1 MAEIVMI
8 PVTQIHPH
16 PKNPRK
22 NIGDVTELANSIK
35 AKGVLQNLTVVPG
48 HWMTQ
53 EEWTELSAQYKENP
67 TEEVRDLMNSK
78 WLDTGYTAIIGHR
91 RLAASKQAGLP
102 EVPCVVV
109 NLTDREQFDT
119 MMVENVQRADLT
131 IIEQAQ
137 GFQMMLD
144 MGGTVESVSEQTGFS
159 QTTVRNRLKLMKLDQ
174 QKLQQSMEREA
185 TLNDYMELDKIEDPK
200 LRNKVLESI
209 GTPNFRS
216 ELASA
221 LTTEKTNRKMAAWIA
236 LVSPFAEKIEK
247 QDTKTMEYIRVF
259 SRYNDPTEN
268 GWEPPADIE
277 TTKYFYRVENS
288 YGVYLYREKT
298 VDVDEEERKKREQA
312 AKQAEFDRKKNEFE
326 EISDRHYALRNSF
339 LMEFSASKKCCTSI
353 VMFALQTIVRTA
365 PGYGYKIDWQLVA
378 DMLDIRMDDD
388 QKKVD
393 PVEYAAAIKENP
405 EYSLLVTAYCALAQ
419 DGDKYW
425 DWNWSGSERSFKH
438 EENDKL
444 DLIYQMLTQLGYEM
458 SDEEIAMQKGTHE
471 LFSNSSDEA
480 DSEEDDIDEND
491 LDYDDLEDADFV
503 EEDED

>member
-8 PVTQIHPH
+8 PVNQIHPH

-53 EEWTELSAQYKENP
+53 EEWLELSAQYKENP

-78 WLDTGYTAIIGHR
+78 WLETGYTAIIGHR
-91 RLAASKQAGLP
+91 RLAASKQAGLI
-102 EVPCVVV
+102 EVPCVIAD
-109 NLTDREQFDT
+109 LTDREQFDT

-185 TLNDYMELDKIEDPK
+185 SLSDYIELDKIEDPK

-221 LTTEKTNRKMAAWIA
+221 LSTEKTNRKMAEWIA
-236 LVSPFAEKIEK
+236 LASQFAQKIEK
-247 QDTKTMEYIRVF
+247 QDTKTMEYVRVF
-259 SRYNDPTEN
+259 CRHNDPTEN
-268 GWEPPADIE
+268 GWELPTDSE

-288 YGVYLYREKT
+288 YGVYLYRERV
-298 VDVDEEERKKREQA
+298 VDADEEERKNQEQA
-312 AKQAEFDRKKNEFE
+312 AKKAEFDCKKNEFE
-326 EISDRHYALRNSF
+326 EISDRHYALRNRF
-339 LMEFSASKKCCTSI
+339 LMEFSASKKCSASI
-353 VMFALQTIVRTA
+353 VIFALQTIVRTA
-365 PGYGYKIDWQLVA
+365 PDYGNKIDWQLIA
-378 DMLDIRMDDD
+378 DMLDIRMGDD

-419 DGDKYW
+419 DDDKYW
-425 DWNWSGSERSFKH
+425 DWHWSGSEKIFTH

-444 DLIYQMLTQLGYEM
+444 DLIYQMLIQLGYEM
-458 SDEEIAMQKGTHE
+458 SDEEIAMQKGTHA
-471 LFSNSSDEA
+471 LFGNSSDEA

-491 LDYDDLEDADFV
+491 LDYDDLDDADFV